1 MKSTGIIRKLD
12 KLGRVVLPIELR
24 KTLSIDIKDGL
35 EIFTEQDM
43 IVLKKH
49 SPDCFI
55 CGQSKNLVVFKGK
68 LLCRDCID
76 YIKQINR

>member
-24 KTLSIDIKDGL
+24 KTLNIDIKDGL
-35 EIFTEQDM
+35 EILTEQDM

-55 CGQSKNLVVFKGK
+55 CGQSKNLVAFKGK